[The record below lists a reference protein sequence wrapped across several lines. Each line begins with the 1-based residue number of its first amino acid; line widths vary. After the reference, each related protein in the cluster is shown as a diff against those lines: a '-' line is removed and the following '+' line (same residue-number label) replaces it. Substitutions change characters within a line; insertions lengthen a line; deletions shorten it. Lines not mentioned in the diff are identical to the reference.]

1 MAKQRTSLAS
11 FAPMTGKP
19 DGAKILAS
27 ATPGPVS
34 ASRAYPKVSV
44 YLTAEEVRTL
54 KLLSIDM
61 GQRVSDIGAMA
72 VREWLERN
80 GHSRSIAHKA

>member
-11 FAPMTGKP
+11 FAPATAA
-19 DGAKILAS
+19 DGARVVAS
-27 ATPGPVS
+27 ATAAPAP

-61 GQRVSDIGAMA
+61 GQRVSDIGATA

-80 GHSRSIAHKA
+80 GHSRSVMHKA